1 MDIGVFMLTEK
12 HKPKGLGEIV
22 GQEIAIERILRWF
35 DSWKPGDKALLLYGP
50 VGVGK
55 TAIIQALA
63 TQKDIDFI
71 EMNASDYRSAKQI
84 KEYIGRSV
92 TQKSLFKRG
101 KVFMIDEVDA
111 LSGNADRGGVSE
123 MVKIIQQSQYPIILT
138 ANKPWESKLKSLR
151 KRCMTI
157 ELDRLPAADIERRL
171 KQITAKEGIKIDR
184 GALRELAKMSDGDLR
199 AAIIDLQSLDQ
210 GGVIKE
216 EDLVVLSSRERE
228 KTVYEALDR
237 IFKAESVLDAR
248 RALDDVDKWPD
259 EIMWW
264 IEANIMHEF
273 DDAAEIAA
281 AFDAL
286 SAADVFRGRIRRT
299 KRWRF
304 LVYMIDL
311 MTGGVAIARR
321 KKRLKR
327 VQHQYPTFIATLGR
341 TKRLRA
347 EQEAELAEL
356 AERLH
361 CSKRKVRTEFLPYLN
376 MF

>member
-1 MDIGVFMLTEK
+1 MLTEK
-12 HKPKGLGEIV
+12 YKPKKLDDIV
-22 GQEIAIERILRWF
+22 GQDEAIKRVMKWF

-55 TAIIQALA
+55 TTIIQALA
-63 TQKDIDFI
+63 THKNIDFI
-71 EMNASDYRSAKQI
+71 EMNASNYRSAKQI
-84 KEYIGRSV
+84 REHIGRSV
-92 TQKSLFKRG
+92 EQQSLFKRG
-101 KVFMIDEVDA
+101 KMFMIDEVDA
-111 LSGNADRGGVSE
+111 LSGSADRGGVAE
-123 MVKIIQQSQYPIILT
+123 MVKIIQQTKYPIILT

-151 KRCMTI
+151 KRCMTV
-157 ELDRLPAADIERRL
+157 ELDRLSLVDIERRL
-171 KQITAKEGIKIDR
+171 KQIAAKEGIKIER
-184 GALRELAKMSDGDLR
+184 SALRELAKMSDGDLR
-199 AAIIDLQSLDQ
+199 AAITDLQSLDR
-210 GGVIKE
+210 GHRIKE

-237 IFKAESVLDAR
+237 IFKAETVLDAR

-264 IEANIMHEF
+264 IEANITREF
-273 DDAAEIAA
+273 ESPGEIAA

-327 VQHQYPTFIATLGR
+327 VQYQYPTFIATLGR
-341 TKRLRA
+341 TKRMRA
-347 EQEAELAEL
+347 EQEAGLAEL

-361 CSKRKVRTEFLPYLN
+361 CSKRKVRTEFLPYLG

>member
-111 LSGNADRGGVSE
+111 ISGNADRGGVSE

-184 GALRELAKMSDGDLR
+184 GTLRELAKMSDGDLR

>member
-92 TQKSLFKRG
+92 TQQSLFKRG